1 MRKHVSNI
9 KKDGYDYILLNSISK
24 TKGKTYRYSS
34 RPHKYQTKTKV
45 IFSNGRYIVPFYD
58 NGELGIT
65 EGGLYIFVDSKKEG
79 AELIKYLNT
88 KLIKFIIK
96 ATKWS
101 NFETSKQI
109 FRYIPKITDFEI
121 TNTNVYNFFG
131 LTDNEIKQ
139 INMII

>member
-58 NGELGIT
+58 NGKLGVT
-65 EGGLYIFVDSKKEG
+65 QGGLYSFVSTDTEG
-79 AELIKYLNT
+79 HILIKYLNT
-88 KLIKFIIK
+88 NLVKFIIK

-109 FRYIPKITDFEI
+109 FRYIPKITDLEI
-121 TNTNVYNFFG
+121 TNINVYNFFG
-131 LTDNEIKQ
+131 LTKDVIKQ
-139 INMII
+139 INAII